1 MLKVRYPCGAKG
13 VLVLVMLLTITACSG
28 TRFFY
33 NRLDTLID
41 WYVDD
46 YVTLDREQSADFQ
59 GRIDQLLDW
68 HRREELP
75 SYAQLLTNFERSL
88 DPSLDAEA
96 VKTLFA
102 ELSAAAD
109 RLEVRILD
117 LMIDFGATLTLA
129 QRQEF
134 MLALEDEQDEQRE
147 RLLSRSDE
155 AYRKNVEEQFADNLS
170 KFLGRLT
177 ESQKETLALYTRDY
191 QRFDGVW
198 IEDRARWT
206 AELTDVIARDTPS
219 WPSEVHGVLARR
231 EAARSPEYVAVYTH
245 NSALSQAIFTEVI
258 NLRTPKQDRRLR
270 RKIDDYREDFTAL
283 VAQAQPFSPTAI
295 NP

>member
-96 VKTLFA
+96 VATLFA

-177 ESQKETLALYTRDY
+177 DSQKETLALYTRDY

-231 EAARSPEYVAVYTH
+231 EAARSSEYVAVYAH